1 MLPEDLNHFHASWP
15 RTREYGWAGLAAA
28 LALTSWLEVVP
39 PSTPF
44 LEEEGARAAE
54 LVGEVIAD
62 RFSADP
68 RDLPSRTLSLPL
80 RCQPPAGQW
89 IRQWGDGRSPFEVH
103 PDGTRPLRCVNA
115 ERQVPHA
122 P

>member
-1 MLPEDLNHFHASWP
+1 MLPDDLRHYQVNWP
-15 RTREYGWAGLAAA
+15 RKREYVWMTLAAC
-28 LALTSWLEVVP
+28 LAIVGWLEVVP

-54 LVGEVIAD
+54 LVGGVIAD

-68 RDLPSRTLSLPL
+68 RDLPGRTLSLPL
-80 RCQPPAGQW
+80 RCQAPAGQW

-103 PDGTRPLRCVNA
+103 PDGTRPLRCVRA